1 MPNPRFEI
9 DWLAPDGIEGPELS
23 ATWASLRIEAGGS
36 IVTRVLDE
44 RSRTVRDVVYVPLYP
59 LAEWLAANWWFLAH
73 EFENP
78 LKKDDPAFRRR
89 HALGTGREGYAFPDL
104 EIVSSGARVRLA
116 WTPGRSRW
124 AGVEFLTRGQAWID
138 GRAFR
143 ESCADLIESVVRR
156 LDALDVHDTHLREEW
171 AAIRAADRDEAEFCG
186 TAAGLGWDPYALDD
200 EDRARVLGLAEALHG
215 TVLEEAAAA
224 IDPRSLSADC
234 AAISRAIDGAGRN
247 GLALERLRPVREEIR
262 RDERPAPPDPWTEG
276 YELARR
282 VRRNLELDGV
292 PLPTMTD
299 IERALGEAP
308 GSLERM
314 PLVDFGGAA
323 LVDGAV
329 ARDDGGNPAFAL
341 RTLRGD
347 NGRFLFCRALAEMLA
362 PPGPGALLTRA
373 YTERQQRGRA
383 FAAEFLAPSSGL
395 RAEVSRPVVDEK
407 DIDELAAAFGV
418 SSFVVKHQ
426 IENHRIAD
434 VWSDTR

>member
-1 MPNPRFEI
+1 MPNPEFKT

-44 RSRTVRDVVYVPLYP
+44 RSQTVRDVVYVPLYP
-59 LAEWLAANWWFLAH
+59 LAEWLAINWWFLAH

-78 LKKDDPAFRRR
+78 LKKGDPAFRRR
-89 HALGTGREGYAFPDL
+89 HALGAGREGYAFPDL

-116 WTPGRSRW
+116 WTSGRSRW
-124 AGVEFLTRGQAWID
+124 AGVEFLTQGQAWID
-138 GRAFR
+138 VGDFR
-143 ESCADLIESVVRR
+143 ESCANLIEKVVRR
-156 LDALDVHDTHLREEW
+156 LDALDVHDTHLQEEW

-200 EDRARVLGLAEALHG
+200 EDRARVLELAEALPG

-224 IDPRSLSADC
+224 IDPRNLSADC
-234 AAISRAIDGAGRN
+234 AAISRAIDSAGRN

-262 RDERPAPPDPWTEG
+262 RDERPAPPNPWTEG
-276 YELARR
+276 YELAQRI
-282 VRRNLELDGV
+282 RRNLELDGV

-299 IERALGEAP
+299 IEGALGEAP

-314 PLVDFGGAA
+314 PPVDFGGAA
-323 LVDGAV
+323 LVDGVV
-329 ARDDGGNPAFAL
+329 ARDDEGNPAFAL

-395 RAEVSRPVVDEK
+395 RAKVSRRVVDEE
-407 DIDELAAAFGV
+407 DINELAETFGV
-418 SSFVVKHQ
+418 SSLVVKHQ
-426 IENHRIAD
+426 IENHRIARI
-434 VWSDTR
+434 WSDTR